1 MRSARFLAC
10 SALVLTSFAICQDN
24 GGMRRRLTN
33 QDVIDMVQTGL
44 SEDVISAKIRAVNA
58 ADPAS
63 LKFDTGVDG
72 MKALKAANVPDA
84 VIKVMINPTPLQTE
98 VIASAAPVTL
108 DPNLPPP
115 EVGVYW
121 KDAGKF
127 VLIGGQALSQTKI
140 GGKAGSM
147 FTYGIRGLH
156 WDGYLNGPKSPHV
169 VKERR
174 PVFYLYVPDGT
185 GPSDY
190 AQLILNKKGDRRE
203 FQIGSLSGS
212 FGGGKS
218 GVKRD
223 KEIPF
228 QAEHVGIRTYK
239 VTLDEDLKPGE
250 YAFFMA
256 TGQQLAGAG
265 TRSGTGGAATGRIYD
280 FGIPE

>member
-1 MRSARFLAC
+1 MKSAIFLAC
-10 SALVLTSFAICQDN
+10 STLFLNSFAICQDN
-24 GGMRRRLTN
+24 AGMRKRFTN
-33 QDVIDMVQTGL
+33 QDVIDMAQTGL
-44 SEDVISAKIRAVNA
+44 SEDVITAKIRAINA
-58 ADPAS
+58 SDPAS
-63 LKFDTGVDG
+63 LSFDTSVDG
-72 MKALKAANVPDA
+72 IKALTAAHVPDA
-84 VIKVMINPTPLQTE
+84 VIKAMINPTPPQTA
-98 VIASAAPVTL
+98 VIASAAPMTL

-127 VLIGGQALSQTKI
+127 VLIEGQALSQTKL

-156 WDGYLNGPKSPHV
+156 WDGYLNGAKSPHV

-174 PVFYLYVPDGT
+174 PVFYLYVPDGA

-190 AQLILNKKGDRRE
+190 SLLILNKKGDRRE
-203 FQIGSLSGS
+203 FQIGSLGGT
-212 FGGGKS
+212 FGGGKA

-223 KEIPF
+223 KEVPF
-228 QAEHVGIRTYK
+228 QSEHVGIRTYK
-239 VTLDEDLKPGE
+239 VTLDQDLTPGE

-256 TGQQLAGAG
+256 TGQQLGATG
-265 TRSGTGGAATGRIYD
+265 QRSGTGGAATGRIYD